1 MTITIYCD
9 AGFCILLYFT
19 CCCLVISS
27 YILNSGEIV
36 ALLFH
41 VLEVNAD
48 INPKEIV
55 GLLFYPNSIFKKK
68 LPSSSK

>member
-27 YILNSGEIV
+27 YILNLGEIV

-68 LPSSSK
+68 IPSSSK